1 MKYLVAVLAL
11 GGANAFSGRHF
22 STPRRHTSGLRL
34 RSTIDEAPATVPEPE
49 SATTETPV
57 TPEETVAVEEPVEEA
72 GDEETI
78 LEAAETGEVA
88 EVDGATVD
96 SISPVGDVAISKWRP
111 RARAKWDKDLNCGKY
126 ANDEVSVAYKYLT
139 TQTPLGDSPLAPL
152 IEKCKARP
160 TLLDGTHAGD
170 YGFDPMNY
178 ASSEELLF
186 FYLESEVKH
195 GRLAMLGA
203 AGWIA
208 AELASG
214 ERAPAILNG
223 NFFEFQNVAAVA
235 LLFGAWSYIE
245 HQVYPAQ
252 YIEHTP
258 NNGRYNYQHFMD
270 GPYVAGNLEFDP
282 LNLYNGL
289 TKLARGGSAP
299 EDAVGRKAMRELEV
313 AHGRFAMMGL
323 TFWVLWEAATG
334 VPITSMSAIFFKP
347 FWRWGLP
354 GLGENGLVGGLEFAT
369 LLAGAGFLAY
379 QNVMEIDS
387 MKYQG
392 DGDPDFSFM
401 PDGKE

>member
-1 MKYLVAVLAL
+1 MGKPVLA
-11 GGANAFSGRHF
+11 
-22 STPRRHTSGLRL
+22 
-34 RSTIDEAPATVPEPE
+34 
-49 SATTETPV
+49 
-57 TPEETVAVEEPVEEA
+57 
-72 GDEETI
+72 
-78 LEAAETGEVA
+78 
-88 EVDGATVD
+88 
-96 SISPVGDVAISKWRP
+96 
-111 RARAKWDKDLNCGKY
+111 
-126 ANDEVSVAYKYLT
+126 
-139 TQTPLGDSPLAPL
+139 DSPLKPL

-160 TLLDGTHAGD
+160 ALLDGTHAGD

-195 GRLAMLGA
+195 GRLAMLGV

-208 AELASG
+208 AELANQG

-223 NFFEFQNVAAVA
+223 NFFSLPNVAFTAA
-235 LLFGAWSYIE
+235 LFGAWSYLE

-258 NNGRYNYQHFMD
+258 NNGRYNYQHYMD

-289 TKLARGGSAP
+289 TTLARGSGAP
-299 EDAVGRKAMRELEV
+299 PDAVGRKAMRELEV

-323 TFWVLWEAATG
+323 TSWVLWEAVTK

-347 FWRWGLP
+347 FWQWGLP
-354 GLGENGLVGGLEFAT
+354 GLGENGLVGTVE
-369 LLAGAGFLAY
+369 FLAILGAIGY
-379 QNVMEIDS
+379 SAYSSVMEIDS

-392 DGDPDFSFM
+392 DSDPDFSFF
-401 PDGKE
+401 PKADEK